1 LRTGPDF
8 AKMTAMPSTAK
19 AIWVQVLEAAY
30 SLAHYLGTWIVAG
43 ISAIVPQIGAVA
55 GDLADPI
62 GVMAILT
69 IAVLLTQMARKVMWI
84 VVVVGWALIAIRV
97 ALAMFGPG
105 GSRSA

>member
-1 LRTGPDF
+1 M
-8 AKMTAMPSTAK
+8 AAMQGSAR

-43 ISAIVPQIGAVA
+43 LSAIVPQIGRVA

-62 GVMAILT
+62 GVMALLT
-69 IAVLLTQMARKVMWI
+69 IAVVLTQVARRIMWI

-97 ALAMFGPG
+97 ALAMMGPG
-105 GSRSA
+105 TGRTV